1 MYQSGASKFFSFVL
15 ALLVHVGLL
24 AFFVVNLDWF
34 RPSQQAPQVEV
45 VNAVVVDET
54 KIAQEMDKLQ
64 KAEEQK
70 RKTEEQR
77 KQRLEEEAKAAE
89 QKRVQEEQRL
99 KAVEQQRLQEEE
111 RIKKVERQRKEE
123 EQRAKEAEVKRKE
136 EQQRAEKL
144 RLEREQAEAE
154 RKRKAAEEKKR
165 KEEEAKRKQK
175 EQEEAERKRKEEAE
189 KKKKAEAE
197 RKRKEQERAAQEAR
211 ERALQ
216 EQLEQEAQAMNAA
229 ARRAQ
234 ERMMIGYRDAI
245 RQDVERAWRKPPNAT
260 PDMSC
265 VVSVRQIPGGEV
277 ADARIVSCNTNDQGF
292 QQSVVAAVHRASPL
306 PVPPDP
312 ALFQREIEFTFSPR
326 E

>member
-165 KEEEAKRKQK
+165 KEEEA
-175 EQEEAERKRKEEAE
+175 E

-216 EQLEQEAQAMNAA
+216 EQLEQETREMNAA

>member
-1 MYQSGASKFFSFVL
+1 MYQSKPSKFFAFVL

-34 RPSQQAPQVEV
+34 RPSQQAPQIDV

-54 KIAQEMDKLQ
+54 KIAQEMDKL
-64 KAEEQK
+64 KTAEDNK
-70 RKTEEQR
+70 RKAEEQR

-89 QKRVQEEQRL
+89 QKRVQEEQQIKKL
-99 KAVEQQRLQEEE
+99 EQQRLQEEE
-111 RIKKVERQRKEE
+111 RVKKVEQQRKQE
-123 EQRAKEAEVKRKE
+123 EQRA
-136 EQQRAEKL
+136 EQL
-144 RLEREQAEAE
+144 RVEREQADAE
-154 RKRKAAEEKKR
+154 RKRKEAEAKKR

-175 EQEEAERKRKEEAE
+175 EQEELDRKRKEEAE
-189 KKKKAEAE
+189 KKQKAETE
-197 RKRKEQERAAQEAR
+197 RKRKEQERAAQAAR

-216 EQLEQEAQAMNAA
+216 EQLDQEAKAMDAA
-229 ARRAQ
+229 TRRAQ

-260 PDMSC
+260 ADMSC
-265 VVSVRQIPGGEV
+265 VVSVKQIPGGEV
-277 ADARIVSCNTNDQGF
+277 ADARIVSCNNNDQGF
-292 QQSVVAAVHRASPL
+292 QQSVIAAVHRASPL

>member
-1 MYQSGASKFFSFVL
+1 MPQSGASKFFSFVL
-15 ALLVHVGLL
+15 ALLIHVGLL

-34 RPSQQAPQVEV
+34 RPSNEIPQVEV

-54 KIAQEMDKLQ
+54 KIAQEIDKQ
-64 KAEEQK
+64 RKAEDQK
-70 RKTEEQR
+70 RKLEEQR
-77 KQRLEEEAKAAE
+77 KQRLEDEAKAAE

-99 KAVEQQRLQEEE
+99 KNVEQQRRQEEE
-111 RIKKVERQRKEE
+111 RVKQVEQQRKAE

-136 EQQRAEKL
+136 EQQRADQL
-144 RLEREQAEAE
+144 RAEREKAEAE
-154 RKRKAAEEKKR
+154 RKRKEAEEKKR

-175 EQEEAERKRKEEAE
+175 EKEEAERKRKEEAE
-189 KKKKAEAE
+189 KKQRAEAE

-216 EQLEQEAQAMNAA
+216 EELEREAKALDAA

-260 PDMSC
+260 TDMSC
-265 VVSVRQIPGGEV
+265 VVSVKQIPGGEV
-277 ADARIVSCNTNDQGF
+277 ADARIISCNNNDQGF
-292 QQSVVAAVHRASPL
+292 QQSVIAAVHRASPL